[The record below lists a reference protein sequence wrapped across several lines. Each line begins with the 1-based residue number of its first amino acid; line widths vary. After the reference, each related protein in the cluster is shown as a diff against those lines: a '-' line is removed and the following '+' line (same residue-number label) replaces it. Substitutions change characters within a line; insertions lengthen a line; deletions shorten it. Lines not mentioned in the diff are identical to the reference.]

1 MSSDGLILFPFFALE
16 FNSQALL
23 FLAQVRTLSPPQTHI
38 QPALSSSYLFCKE
51 TFKTRR
57 KKFLADDNKKAE
69 TLERETN
76 GKIYYW
82 EESKLMSHSVLPC
95 WEIYVTLG
103 KFLKHLATINLPK
116 YPTFVGNFCK
126 DVKIYHFS
134 SEITFG
140 QLL

>member
-1 MSSDGLILFPFFALE
+1 
-16 FNSQALL
+16 
-23 FLAQVRTLSPPQTHI
+23 
-38 QPALSSSYLFCKE
+38 
-51 TFKTRR
+51 
-57 KKFLADDNKKAE
+57 
-69 TLERETN
+69 
-76 GKIYYW
+76 
-82 EESKLMSHSVLPC
+82 MSHSVLPC

-140 QLL
+140 QLLLTYGNFFLVTLVTFLIMFWYEKRFANALHHGPLL